1 MSIKEL
7 QEIDVS
13 TEERIKQAARII
25 FQKKGLAA
33 SRTRDIAEAA
43 DVNLALLNY
52 YFRSKE
58 NLFEIIMLE
67 TIGDFANELMG
78 VMNDKS
84 TSFEYK
90 IEQIVSHYL
99 AVFAE
104 QPQIPLFVLNEIRN
118 HPEMLL
124 DKMPIYKIFDNLSF
138 YTQFQEKVALGEVKE
153 NRIVH
158 YMINLLSLTIFP
170 IIAQPMIKAM
180 AGIDDTQ
187 FEEIMHER
195 KDLIP
200 IWMKEMMKEK

>member
-1 MSIKEL
+1 MSLKEM

-25 FQKKGLAA
+25 FQKNGLAA
-33 SRTRDIAEAA
+33 SRTRDIAEVA

-67 TIGDFANELMG
+67 TIGDFANKLIEVL
-78 VMNDKS
+78 NDTS

-90 IEQIVSHYL
+90 VEQIVSHYL
-99 AVFAE
+99 EMFTE
-104 QPQIPLFVLNEIRN
+104 QPQIPLFILNEIRN
-118 HPEMLL
+118 HPDMLL

-138 YTQFQEKVALGEVKE
+138 YAQFQEKVSLGEVKE
-153 NRIVH
+153 NRIIH

>member
-1 MSIKEL
+1 M

-25 FQKKGLAA
+25 FQKNGLAA
-33 SRTRDIAEAA
+33 SRTRDIAEVA

-67 TIGDFANELMG
+67 TIGDFANKLIEVL
-78 VMNDKS
+78 NDTS

-90 IEQIVSHYL
+90 VEQIVSHYL
-99 AVFAE
+99 EMFTE
-104 QPQIPLFVLNEIRN
+104 QPQIPLFILNEIRN
-118 HPEMLL
+118 HPDMLL

-138 YTQFQEKVALGEVKE
+138 YAQFQEIVSLGEVKV
-153 NRIVH
+153 NRIIH

-170 IIAQPMIKAM
+170 IIAQPMIKVM
-180 AGIDDTQ
+180 AGIDDVQ
-187 FEEIMHER
+187 FKEIMQER
-195 KDLIP
+195 KELIP
-200 IWMKEMMKEK
+200 KWMKELMNEK

>member
-1 MSIKEL
+1 MSLKEM

-25 FQKKGLAA
+25 FQKNGLAA
-33 SRTRDIAEAA
+33 SRTRDIAEVA

-67 TIGDFANELMG
+67 TIGDFANKLIEVL
-78 VMNDKS
+78 NDTS

-90 IEQIVSHYL
+90 VEQIVSHYL
-99 AVFAE
+99 EMFTE
-104 QPQIPLFVLNEIRN
+104 QPQIPLFILNEIRN
-118 HPEMLL
+118 HPDMLL

-138 YTQFQEKVALGEVKE
+138 YAQFQEKVSLGEVKE
-153 NRIVH
+153 NRIIH

-170 IIAQPMIKAM
+170 IIAQPMIKVM
-180 AGIDDTQ
+180 AGIDDVQ
-187 FEEIMHER
+187 FKEIMQER
-195 KDLIP
+195 KELIP
-200 IWMKEMMKEK
+200 KWMKELMNEK

>member
-67 TIGDFANELMG
+67 TIGDFANKLIEVL
-78 VMNDKS
+78 NDTS

-90 IEQIVSHYL
+90 VEQIV
-99 AVFAE
+99 
-104 QPQIPLFVLNEIRN
+104 
-118 HPEMLL
+118 
-124 DKMPIYKIFDNLSF
+124 
-138 YTQFQEKVALGEVKE
+138 
-153 NRIVH
+153 
-158 YMINLLSLTIFP
+158 
-170 IIAQPMIKAM
+170 
-180 AGIDDTQ
+180 
-187 FEEIMHER
+187 
-195 KDLIP
+195 
-200 IWMKEMMKEK
+200 